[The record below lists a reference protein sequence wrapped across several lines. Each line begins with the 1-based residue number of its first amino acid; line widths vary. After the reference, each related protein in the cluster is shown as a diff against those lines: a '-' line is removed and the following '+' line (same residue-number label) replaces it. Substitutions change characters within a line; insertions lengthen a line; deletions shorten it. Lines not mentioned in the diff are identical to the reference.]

1 MNQAER
7 IGWGALY
14 SNIGLNVAGIL
25 AIFISN
31 VFWQAYGL
39 AVLYLV
45 SALFLGVPLFLI
57 TLFVV
62 PVGAFRGQGPL
73 QSKRYRRLFLLNVG
87 LVALLFVPATSAMFF
102 F

>member
-31 VFWQAYGL
+31 
-39 AVLYLV
+39 
-45 SALFLGVPLFLI
+45 
-57 TLFVV
+57 
-62 PVGAFRGQGPL
+62 
-73 QSKRYRRLFLLNVG
+73 
-87 LVALLFVPATSAMFF
+87 AMA
-102 F
+102 

>member
-31 VFWQAYGL
+31 VFRQAYGL

-45 SALFLGVPLFLI
+45 SALFLGVPLFSI
-57 TLFVV
+57 TLFVA
-62 PVGAFRGQGPL
+62 PVGAWARATTKQALPAPL
-73 QSKRYRRLFLLNVG
+73 
-87 LVALLFVPATSAMFF
+87 PA
-102 F
+102 